1 MYSFSTGKMTA
12 SVPLPQ
18 NTNILNY
25 SILNNFR
32 HKVPFRRFAIKY
44 VVSGV
49 EEYIVNGNKY
59 EISDGTYL
67 LANQFAEGV
76 ISIPDDKPVKGIC
89 IDLSPDLLSEA
100 VGSIIRPD
108 TPYADMALNTF
119 FNTPE
124 FLENCY
130 SAKNTRIGKDLLNL
144 SNILSQNPEQ
154 PRAVPD
160 DLFFTI
166 AEHLVIDHIPICKQ
180 LQNVQVIKSSTKKD
194 LYRRLLNGK
203 VFIDENFAQSPSI
216 RQIAAIS
223 NLSEFHFFRLFKQ
236 TFGTTPY
243 RYLLERK
250 LQYAYTKLK
259 TQSLSVTEIAFQSG
273 FADVHAFS
281 KAFKKQFGIAPGN
294 SRIG

>member
-1 MYSFSTGKMTA
+1 MTG

-25 SILNNFR
+25 SILNHFQ
-32 HKVPFRRFAIKY
+32 HKVPFRQFAIKY
-44 VVSGV
+44 VIAGV

-59 EISDGTYL
+59 EISGGSYL
-67 LANQFAEGV
+67 LANQFSEGSV
-76 ISIPDDKPVKGIC
+76 TIDNHTPVKGLC
-89 IDLSPDLLSEA
+89 IDLSPNLLSEA
-100 VGSIIRPD
+100 VGSIVRPD

-119 FNTPE
+119 FNAPE

-130 SAKNTRIGKDLLNL
+130 GAKNTYLGKDLLNL
-144 SNILSQNPEQ
+144 SAILSQNPDQ
-154 PRAVPD
+154 PRAIPD
-160 DLFFTI
+160 DVFFTI

-180 LQNVQVIKSSTKKD
+180 LQNVKAIKYSTKKD
-194 LYRRLLNGK
+194 LYRRLLKGK
-203 VFIDENFAQSPSI
+203 YFIDENFAQSPSI
-216 RQIAAIS
+216 RQIAVIA

-243 RYLLERK
+243 QYVLERK
-250 LQYAYTKLK
+250 LQYANTKLK
-259 TQSLSVTEIAFQSG
+259 TQSLSITEIAFQSG

>member
-1 MYSFSTGKMTA
+1 MYSFSTGKMTG

-25 SILNNFR
+25 SILNNFQ

-44 VVSGV
+44 VVSGK
-49 EEYIVNGNKY
+49 EEYTVNGNKY
-59 EISDGTYL
+59 EISDGSYL
-67 LANQFAEGV
+67 LANQFAEG
-76 ISIPDDKPVKGIC
+76 SITINNNIPVKGIC

-100 VGSIIRPD
+100 VGSIVRPD
-108 TPYADMALNTF
+108 TPFADMAINTF
-119 FNTPE
+119 FNAPE

-130 SAKNTRIGKDLLNL
+130 VAKNTLTGLDLLNL
-144 SNILSQNPEQ
+144 STILSKNPDQ
-154 PRAVPD
+154 PREVPD

-166 AEHLVIDHIPICKQ
+166 AEHLVVDHIPICKQ
-180 LQNVQVIKSSTKKD
+180 LQNVKAIKYSTKKD
-194 LYRRLLNGK
+194 LYRRLLKGK
-203 VFIDENFAQSPSI
+203 FFIDENFAQSPSI

-243 RYLLERK
+243 QYVLERK
-250 LQYAYTKLK
+250 LQYAYAKLK
-259 TQSLSVTEIAFQSG
+259 TQSLSITEIAFQSG

>member
-1 MYSFSTGKMTA
+1 MTG

-25 SILNNFR
+25 SILNNFQ

-44 VVSGV
+44 VIAGV
-49 EEYIVNGNKY
+49 EEYTVNGNKF
-59 EISDGTYL
+59 EISGGSYL
-67 LANQFAEGV
+67 LANQFSEGSV
-76 ISIPDDKPVKGIC
+76 TINYHTAVKGLC

-100 VGSIIRPD
+100 VGSIVRPD

-119 FNTPE
+119 FNAPE

-130 SAKNTRIGKDLLNL
+130 GAKNTYLGKDLLNL
-144 SNILSQNPEQ
+144 SAILSQNPDQ
-154 PRAVPD
+154 PRAIPD
-160 DLFFTI
+160 DVFFTI
-166 AEHLVIDHIPICKQ
+166 AEHLVIDQISICKQ
-180 LQNVQVIKSSTKKD
+180 LQNVKAIKYSTKKD
-194 LYRRLLNGK
+194 LYRRLLKGK
-203 VFIDENFAQSPSI
+203 YFIDENFAQSPSI
-216 RQIAAIS
+216 RQIAVIA

-243 RYLLERK
+243 QYVLERK
-250 LQYAYTKLK
+250 LQYANTKLK
-259 TQSLSVTEIAFQSG
+259 TQSLSITEIAFQSG

>member
-1 MYSFSTGKMTA
+1 MTG

-25 SILNNFR
+25 SILNNFQ

-44 VVSGV
+44 VIAGV
-49 EEYIVNGNKY
+49 EEYTVNGNKY
-59 EISDGTYL
+59 EISGGSYL
-67 LANQFAEGV
+67 LANQFSEGSV
-76 ISIPDDKPVKGIC
+76 TIDNHTAVKGLC

-100 VGSIIRPD
+100 VGSIVRPD

-119 FNTPE
+119 FNAPE

-130 SAKNTRIGKDLLNL
+130 GAKNTYLGKDLLNL
-144 SNILSQNPEQ
+144 SAILSQNPDQ
-154 PRAVPD
+154 PRAIPD
-160 DLFFTI
+160 DVFFTI

-180 LQNVQVIKSSTKKD
+180 LQNVKAIKYSTKKD
-194 LYRRLLNGK
+194 LYRRLLKGK
-203 VFIDENFAQSPSI
+203 YFIDENFAQSPSI
-216 RQIAAIS
+216 RQIAAIA

-236 TFGTTPY
+236 TFGPY
-243 RYLLERK
+243 QYVLERK
-250 LQYAYTKLK
+250 LQYANTKLK
-259 TQSLSVTEIAFQSG
+259 TQSLSITEIAFQSG